1 MMADTDEKINE
12 YIEKLLNYL
21 SAIGRPIDLK
31 YEQRISIQHLFLGKD
46 VIACN
51 FAYWSWKMHDIYRV
65 CFDEDFVGVV
75 LLAMTGKYKTIIK
88 LTSFATLQTR

>member
-46 VIACN
+46 VIAIGVGKCTT
-51 FAYWSWKMHDIYRV
+51 FTVYALKKISWELF
-65 CFDEDFVGVV
+65 C
-75 LLAMTGKYKTIIK
+75 
-88 LTSFATLQTR
+88 SP